1 MLCSVLTIYCLQMSG
16 KHCWC
21 CCCKSAS
28 SNVPCMRKQADYLI
42 GEALVAAPG
51 DRRLHLITG
60 MIEDLKRLTAEQSNT
75 GGPHCLSWAVL
86 PSVALCFV
94 SHGSGLGCT

>member
-1 MLCSVLTIYCLQMSG
+1 
-16 KHCWC
+16 
-21 CCCKSAS
+21 
-28 SNVPCMRKQADYLI
+28 MRKQADYLI

-75 GGPHCLSWAVL
+75 GGPQ
-86 PSVALCFV
+86 
-94 SHGSGLGCT
+94 LGCPPICCSLLCEPWFRAWLHVTLLWQLCHFA